1 GTAAI
6 VCRRSAPLGQ
16 MPHKEIDYKSLESL
30 EKFGSYTSYLKK
42 AEEAKN
48 TPRVNIGLPH
58 FFVVFPVNV
67 PLDRVRAGWEETS
80 GRTTSRGLRITMG
93 SSKICSP
100 WPTSSAL
107 TLRISYNQDSSAQ
120 VHYGNRLMPKEA
132 AVAPQVSFV
141 AEKGS
146 LWTLLFTSPDEH
158 LLDSEGECVHWLV
171 GNTRRGPV
179 SIPGPN
185 PCQGYRLSPTYKYH
199 LRSMTPAG
207 LSLFQGWIVLLYR
220 MVGSHKSQDC
230 YRGYGW
236 RSLDQASRGKYSYTS
251 AYSTFCY
258 SLNLIWIKLIYT
270 Q

>member
-1 GTAAI
+1 
-6 VCRRSAPLGQ
+6 

-146 LWTLLFTSPDEH
+146 LWTLLFTSPAID
-158 LLDSEGECVHWLV
+158 
-171 GNTRRGPV
+171 
-179 SIPGPN
+179 I
-185 PCQGYRLSPTYKYH
+185 
-199 LRSMTPAG
+199 
-207 LSLFQGWIVLLYR
+207 LSLFP
-220 MVGSHKSQDC
+220 VGTPGEDLCQYLAPIPAKATGFHRLS
-230 YRGYGW
+230 
-236 RSLDQASRGKYSYTS
+236 TS
-251 AYSTFCY
+251 CSDRKEPST
-258 SLNLIWIKLIYT
+258 SMKT
-270 Q
+270 SDHHHGD